1 MKINKK
7 NIELVSPAGN
17 INKAKT
23 ALAFGA
29 DALYLG
35 VPDYS
40 LRTRI
45 NDFSASDIKEAT
57 KLCHSQGKKIY
68 ITLNIFAHNKHINNL
83 PKHVRMLRAIGVN
96 GIILSD
102 PGVLSVVKEVWPEA
116 KIHLSTQANCTNWRA
131 VKFWSDRGIKRII
144 LGREVTLQEIKEI
157 KNRCPKIELEY
168 FVHGAMC
175 MAYSGRCF
183 LSKYY
188 EDRSANLGDCIQPCR
203 WVYTRNKQKKTK
215 ENEFFISAKGYE
227 ENEFEVI
234 EEKHGSYILN
244 SKDLCLI
251 KYLDKLKGAGV
262 SSFKIEGRAK
272 SIYYQAVVTGIYRQA
287 INVIKK
293 PAKNKL
299 IEREI
304 NKLYKELNTKL
315 IHRGYTT
322 GFLLDKKAEQNTANS
337 HNSCDWEFCGEVIK
351 PRDSILF
358 DKKKKKQERI
368 ICVRVHNSIKKGDII
383 EIVGPIYDIIKMRV
397 KGLIDAETGEEI
409 TEAHGGQG
417 RVVIVE
423 YRGKKEILPR
433 SVVRRNIKNY
443 NNI

>member
-35 VPDYS
+35 IPDYS
-40 LRTRI
+40 LRTRV
-45 NDFSASDIKEAT
+45 NNFNVKDLKKAAE
-57 KLCHSQGKKIY
+57 LCHNQGKKIY

-83 PKHVRMLRAIGVN
+83 PRHMKALKAIGVD

-102 PGVLSVVKEVWPEA
+102 PGVMSAVKEVWPQA
-116 KIHLSTQANCTNWRA
+116 RIHLSTQANCTNWRA
-131 VKFWSDRGIKRII
+131 VKFWSKRGVKRII
-144 LGREVTLQEIKEI
+144 LGREVTLKEIKEI
-157 KNRCPKIELEY
+157 KSRCPEIELEY

-188 EDRSANLGDCIQPCR
+188 KDRSANLGDCIQPCR
-203 WVYTRNKQKKTK
+203 WIYTRKKREQAK
-215 ENEFFISAKGYE
+215 ENEFFISAKGHGE
-227 ENEFEVI
+227 AELEIV

-251 KYLDKLKGAGV
+251 KYLDKLKAAGI

-287 INVIKK
+287 INLINNKSEDKSVKK
-293 PAKNKL
+293 
-299 IEREI
+299 EI
-304 NKLYKELNTKL
+304 NELYKELDTKL
-315 IHRGYTT
+315 VHRGYTT
-322 GFLLDKKAEQNTANS
+322 GFLARARADQNLADS
-337 HNSCDWEFCGEVIK
+337 HNACKWEFCGEVI
-351 PRDSILF
+351 RLGAGMLAG
-358 DKKKKKQERI
+358 KKKKQAGGI
-368 ICVRVHNSIKKGDII
+368 IHVRVHNSIKAGDQI
-383 EIVGPIYDIIKMRV
+383 EIVFPIYDIIKMKV
-397 KGLIDAETGEEI
+397 KDMADAETGKKI
-409 TEAHGGQG
+409 IEAHGGQG
-417 RVVIVE
+417 RIVILE
-423 YRGKKEILPR
+423 YCEKKEILPC
-433 SVVRRNIKNY
+433 SVVRRRV
-443 NNI
+443 NN